1 MRVSNGKS
9 RVAVLYVHALFGQGI
24 ARLLRADSDLEV
36 TCLGAGIA
44 DAPQHLKRLR
54 PHAIVLE
61 GCRWDGTL
69 HDILRELPPAL
80 IIRVAPEDNVM
91 DIYHR
96 RQVISAR
103 PETLVSTIHGGLRGR
118 AG

>member
-1 MRVSNGKS
+1 MRVSMRKS
-9 RVAVLYVHALFGQGI
+9 RVAVLYVHPLFGQGI
-24 ARLLRADSDLEV
+24 ARLLRADDDLEV
-36 TCLGAGIA
+36 TCLVACGA
-44 DAPQHLKRLR
+44 DASKHLKRLR

-61 GCRWDGTL
+61 GCRDDGVL
-69 HDILRELPPAL
+69 HGVLGDLPPAL
-80 IIRVAPEDNVM
+80 VIRVAPEDNVM

-103 PETLVSTIHGGLRGR
+103 PETLVSTIHVGLRGR

>member
-1 MRVSNGKS
+1 MRKS
-9 RVAVLYVHALFGQGI
+9 RVAVLYVHSLFGQGI

-36 TCLGAGIA
+36 TCLGACVAG
-44 DAPQHLKRLR
+44 APEHLKRLR

-61 GCRWDGTL
+61 GCRADSVL
-69 HDILRELPPAL
+69 DDVLCDLPPAL

-96 RQVISAR
+96 RQVITAQ
-103 PETLVSTIHGGLRGR
+103 PETLVSTIQVGLRGR